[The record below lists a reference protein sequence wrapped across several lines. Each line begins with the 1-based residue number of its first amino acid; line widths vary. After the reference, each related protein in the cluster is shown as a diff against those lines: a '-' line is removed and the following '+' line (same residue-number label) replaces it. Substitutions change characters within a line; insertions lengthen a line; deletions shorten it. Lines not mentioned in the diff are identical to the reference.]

1 MPPEISVRKDPPRR
15 WAGVRR
21 TVRAPEIGAFCSE
34 VLPRIARQLEAHGV
48 PMHGPPVIV
57 YHAHDEAAGAFD
69 MTAGFFVP
77 ADATVEGLDVGEI
90 GPGSAAWTTH
100 RGPYHLLGDAHGA
113 IRDWTDSHGW
123 RPRGPCF
130 DVYVDDPGAV
140 AETELRTEVVWPVWR

>member
-1 MPPEISVRKDPPRR
+1 MLPEIALRKEPPRR

-34 VLPRIARQLEAHGV
+34 VLPRIARQLDAHAV
-48 PMHGPPVIV
+48 PRLGPAVIV

-69 MTAGFFVP
+69 LTAGYFVP
-77 ADATVEGLDVGEI
+77 DAAAIDGLDVGTI
-90 GPGSAAWTTH
+90 GPGEAAYAVH
-100 RGPYHLLGDAHGA
+100 RGPYQRLGDAHSA
-113 IRDWTDSHGW
+113 LRDWTESRGW

-140 AETELRTEVVWPVWR
+140 PEAALRTEVVWPVWR